1 MEITN
6 NRLPRF
12 LTTKE
17 FQAHIVN
24 WSIDTI
30 KRRVKNDG
38 LPAIYDHNSYLFPRD
53 EVIEWFKRRQV
64 KAG

>member
-1 MEITN
+1 MSEK
-6 NRLPRF
+6 LPRF

-17 FQAHIVN
+17 FQEHVVS
-24 WSIDTI
+24 WSRDTI
-30 KRRVKNDG
+30 RRRIENDG
-38 LPAIYDHNSYLFPRD
+38 LPALRDHGNYLFPRD